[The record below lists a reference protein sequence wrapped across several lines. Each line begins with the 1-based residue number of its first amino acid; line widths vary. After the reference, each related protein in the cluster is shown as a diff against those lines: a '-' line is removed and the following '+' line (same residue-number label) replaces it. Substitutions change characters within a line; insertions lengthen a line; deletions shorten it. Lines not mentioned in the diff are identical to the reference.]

1 MMFKTYT
8 SINKRNNHLSSQLM
22 EHEKKATTSDFGNR
36 SYDFKFKYGMLCRL
50 RIINNQ

>member
-22 EHEKKATTSDFGNR
+22 EHEKKTTTSDFGNR
-36 SYDFKFKYGMLCRL
+36 SYDFKFKYGYVMQ
-50 RIINNQ
+50 IKDYQ